1 MTEEQKPTA
10 PPEEP
15 AETNAVEEPVD
26 QPEDVVA
33 APPEEVDRP
42 VNALAEKRGRMV
54 TAGILSAVI
63 VSLIVVLVA
72 GIFQLSYRLM
82 MKCPQDLSV
91 NDPALVLWQ
100 KIETPRLGE
109 QPTGLNKGQL
119 EAAGLKVAVPSAE
132 GPAQEDTAEKPK

>member
-15 AETNAVEEPVD
+15 EETTAVEEPLD
-26 QPEDVVA
+26 QPEEEIAA
-33 APPEEVDRP
+33 APGEVDHP

-63 VSLIVVLVA
+63 LSLIVVLVA

-100 KIETPRLGE
+100 KIEASRLGD
-109 QPTGLNKGQL
+109 QPTGLNKVQL
-119 EAAGLKVAVPSAE
+119 EAAGLKMAIPSAV